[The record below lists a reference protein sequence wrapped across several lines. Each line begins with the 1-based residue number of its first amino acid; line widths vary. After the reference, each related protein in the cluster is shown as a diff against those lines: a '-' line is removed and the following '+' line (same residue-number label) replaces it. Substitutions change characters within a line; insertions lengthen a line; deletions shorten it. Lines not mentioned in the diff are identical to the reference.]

1 MGGVKMSQYGIVHHS
16 QMTDI
21 LLYFIS
27 NNKQTLLDNE
37 TNIYNYIHSET
48 AEQYEQNRL
57 ILANKNIMP
66 INTEFLENA
75 NELKNI
81 KIIKKYSYRF

>member
-1 MGGVKMSQYGIVHHS
+1 MTQYAIIHHS

-27 NNKQTLLDNE
+27 NNKQTLLNNE

-48 AEQYEQNRL
+48 AEQYKQNQL
-57 ILANKNIMP
+57 ILANKNIIP
-66 INTEFLENA
+66 INTELLENI

-81 KIIKKYSYRF
+81 KVIKKYSYRF

>member
-1 MGGVKMSQYGIVHHS
+1 MSKYAILHHS

-27 NNKQTLLDNE
+27 DNKKTLLDNE

-48 AEQYEQNRL
+48 AKEYEQNQI
-57 ILANKNIMP
+57 ILANNNITP
-66 INTEFLENA
+66 INTEFLENT

-81 KIIKKYSYRF
+81 QIIKKYSYRF

>member
-1 MGGVKMSQYGIVHHS
+1 MTKYAILHHS
-16 QMTDI
+16 EMTDI

-27 NNKQTLLDNE
+27 NNKQNLLNNE

-48 AEQYEQNRL
+48 AKEYEQNQI
-57 ILANKNIMP
+57 ILSNNNITP
-66 INTEFLENA
+66 INTEFLENT

-81 KIIKKYSYRF
+81 QIIKKYSYRF